1 MCQTLFNEIMMK
13 RNEMEVGNRDGSD
26 KHYPVYNKQNENTLF
41 MSVIIMLVYGI
52 FHIYLT
58 QHLPFFHSIHYMYG
72 SSFHVFPHRPCYAVI
87 HLLNNTSCPPLI
99 EIMY

>member
-58 QHLPFFHSIHYMYG
+58 QHLPVFHSIYVCSYG
-72 SSFHVFPHRPCYAVI
+72 SSFPVVPHRPCYAVI
-87 HLLNNTSCPPLI
+87 HLLKNTSCTPVI
-99 EIMY
+99 EIM